1 MALTNIITDSTINI
15 FGHQISADSLILAV
29 IMMVVGVVLAKII
42 SVLFKKYFGPHFEEN
57 TSKSIG
63 RGIYYGII
71 AITLLVVTTSQ
82 GIDLSGLMVAGGIFG
97 IVIGF
102 ATQSVVS
109 NLVSGIFL
117 MYDRPAKAGD
127 VIEIPS
133 SNILGTLLDIA
144 IFSTRVRMFD
154 GTIMRIPN
162 DKIFTSNIRNLS
174 RTKARRADLVTGIA
188 YKENIGK
195 VETEIKTAISDMP
208 YVLVEP
214 EPMIWTEQL
223 ADFRVNLRVFVWYPT
238 DSFGEVVPILP
249 KIIKQ
254 CLDKAGIEIPFPQ
267 RTIWYHKI
275 PDELKSE

>member
-1 MALTNIITDSTINI
+1 MTSIISDSTINVL
-15 FGHQISADSLILAV
+15 GHQISVDSIILVV
-29 IMMVVGVVLAKII
+29 IMMAVGVILAKIVSI
-42 SVLFKKYFGPHFEEN
+42 LFRKYFGPHFEDG
-57 TSKSIG
+57 TSKNIG
-63 RGIYYGII
+63 KGIYYGII

-82 GIDLSGLMVAGGIFG
+82 GIDLSGLAVAGGIFG

-117 MYDRPAKAGD
+117 MSDRPAKPGD
-127 VIEIPS
+127 VIEIPA
-133 SNILGTLLDIA
+133 SNVLGTLLDIA

-162 DKIFTSNIRNLS
+162 DKIFTTNIRNLS
-174 RTKARRADLVTGIA
+174 KTKARRADFVIGIA

-195 VETEIKTAISDMP
+195 AESEIKNAISDMP

-214 EPMIWTEQL
+214 VPMVWTEQL
-223 ADFRVNLRVFVWYPT
+223 ADSSVNLRIFVWYPT

-254 CLDKAGIEIPFPQ
+254 CLDKGGIEIPFPQ
-267 RTIWYHKI
+267 RTIWYRKL
-275 PDELKSE
+275 PDELR

>member
-1 MALTNIITDSTINI
+1 MTSVITDSTINVL
-15 FGHQISADSLILAV
+15 GHQISADSLILAV
-29 IMMVVGVVLAKII
+29 IMMIIGVILAKVVSI
-42 SVLFKKYFGPHFEEN
+42 LFRKYVGPHFEES
-57 TSKSIG
+57 TSKNIG
-63 RGIYYGII
+63 KGIYYGII

-117 MYDRPAKAGD
+117 MSDRPAKTGD

-133 SNILGTLLDIA
+133 SNVVGTLLDIA

-154 GTIMRIPN
+154 GTLMRIPN

-174 RTKARRADLVTGIA
+174 RTKARRADFVVGIA
-188 YKENIGK
+188 YKENIEK
-195 VETEIKTAISDMP
+195 AEAEIKAAISGMP

-214 EPMIWTEQL
+214 APMVWTEQL
-223 ADFRVNLRVFVWYPT
+223 ADSSVNLRIFAWYPV
-238 DSFGEVVPILP
+238 DAFGNVVPILP
-249 KIIKQ
+249 KIVKQ
-254 CLDKAGIEIPFPQ
+254 CLDKAGIEIPYPQ
-267 RTIWYHKI
+267 RTIWYRKI
-275 PDELKSE
+275 PD

>member
-1 MALTNIITDSTINI
+1 MIGDSTVNVL
-15 FGHQISADSLILAV
+15 GHQISVDSLIMAV
-29 IMMVVGVVLAKII
+29 IIMAVGVILAKIV
-42 SVLFKKYFGPHFEEN
+42 SMLFRKYFGPHFEES
-57 TSKSIG
+57 TSKNIG
-63 RGIYYGII
+63 KGVYYGII

-82 GIDLSGLMVAGGIFG
+82 GIDLSGLVVAGGIFG

-109 NLVSGIFL
+109 NLISGIFL
-117 MYDRPAKAGD
+117 MSDRPAKTGD

-133 SNILGTLLDIA
+133 SNVLGTLLDIA

-162 DKIFTSNIRNLS
+162 DKLFTSNIRNLS
-174 RTKARRADLVTGIA
+174 KTKARRVDFLIGIA
-188 YKENIGK
+188 YKENIEK
-195 VETEIKTAISDMP
+195 AEIEIKNAISKMP

-214 EPMIWTEQL
+214 VPMVWTEQL
-223 ADFRVNLRVFVWYPT
+223 ADSSVNLRIFAWYPT
-238 DSFGEVVPILP
+238 DSFGEVVPMLP

-267 RTIWYHKI
+267 RTIWYRKL
-275 PDELKSE
+275 PDEQK

>member
-1 MALTNIITDSTINI
+1 LTSVIDSTINVL
-15 FGHQISADSLILAV
+15 GHQISVDSLILAV
-29 IMMVVGVVLAKII
+29 IMTVVGVTVAKIV
-42 SVLFKKYFGPHFEEN
+42 SMLFRKYFGPHFEEG
-57 TSKSIG
+57 TSKNIG
-63 RGIYYGII
+63 KGIYYGII
-71 AITLLVVTTSQ
+71 AITLTVVTTSQ
-82 GIDLSGLMVAGGIFG
+82 GIDLSGLVVAGGIFG

-117 MYDRPAKAGD
+117 MSDKPAKTGD

-133 SNILGTLLDIA
+133 SNVLGTLLDIA

-174 RTKARRADLVTGIA
+174 KTKARRADFLIGIA
-188 YKENIGK
+188 YKENIEK
-195 VETEIKTAISDMP
+195 AEIEIKNTISEMP

-214 EPMIWTEQL
+214 APMVWTEQL
-223 ADFRVNLRVFVWYPT
+223 ADSSVNLRIFAWYPT

-249 KIIKQ
+249 KMIKQ

-267 RTIWYHKI
+267 RTIWHRKF
-275 PDELKSE
+275 PDDLR